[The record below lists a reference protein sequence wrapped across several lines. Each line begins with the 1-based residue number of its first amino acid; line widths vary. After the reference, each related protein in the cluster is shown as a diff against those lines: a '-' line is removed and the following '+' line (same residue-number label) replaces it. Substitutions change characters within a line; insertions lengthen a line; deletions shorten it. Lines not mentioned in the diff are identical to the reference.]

1 MTEQSPLPYLREV
14 LLFLALAGV
23 LIPLLQRLRIHA
35 VLGFLAV
42 GTLLGPFGLGRLA
55 HEHAWISWVTIP
67 RIEGVIALA
76 EVGVLFLMFTI
87 GLDLSARRL
96 WAMRRWVFG
105 AGGAQ
110 VLVCTIAIGIFA
122 YAFANPLPASV
133 VLGLVLSFSS
143 TAVVMQ
149 LLAGRRA
156 LGTQLGRATF
166 AVLLFQDL
174 AVAPVLILVTVLGHS
189 EAAGVGSELALSIAK
204 AVIAVGIIYWL
215 GSRLVGP
222 LFRRIAAGRQ
232 PDVLVALTMLGAL
245 GTAAATYFAG
255 LSMALGAFLAGMLV
269 ADTEYKHEIEIT
281 IEPFRGLLM
290 GIFFLSIGMAIDP
303 QAILREPFWLPA
315 SVLGLFLIKGVLT
328 TGVLR
333 AAGLPLSTAAEAGLL
348 LGQGGEF
355 AFIVV
360 GTAMLNR
367 LIPIE
372 TGQFMMLTVGLSMMA
387 TPPMARLA
395 RALGER
401 LRREHAGGGPA
412 GPSVPRLEGHVL
424 IAGFGRV
431 GQLIAQVLDH
441 HHQPWVAV
449 DTDADQ
455 VARLHRRGQP
465 VFVGDAGRADLLRSL
480 GVRDAALVVLT
491 MDDPVAASRAAAA
504 IRREL
509 PDTPVLARA
518 RDETHA
524 AELIAAGATAVIQ
537 DALEAGLQLA
547 GAVTERCGVPH
558 EAAQLLLEQE
568 RARRVGEAPR
578 TLDGRTGN

>member
-23 LIPLLQRLRIHA
+23 LIPLLQRLRVHA

-55 HEHAWISWVTIP
+55 QEVPWIGWVTIP

-87 GLDLSARRL
+87 GLDLSAQRL

-105 AGGAQ
+105 AGAAQ
-110 VLVCTIAIGIFA
+110 VLSCTVAIGIFA
-122 YAFANPLPASV
+122 YVFANPLPASV

-143 TAVVMQ
+143 TAVVMH

-156 LGTQLGRATF
+156 LGTPLGRATF
-166 AVLLFQDL
+166 SVLLFQDL

-189 EAAGVGSELALSIAK
+189 KAAGVGIELGLSIAK

-215 GSRLVGP
+215 GSRLVRP
-222 LFRRIAAGRQ
+222 FFRRIAAGRQ

-245 GTAAATYFAG
+245 GTAAATHFAG

-281 IEPFRGLLM
+281 LEPFRGLLM

-315 SVLGLFLIKGVLT
+315 SVLGLFLVKGVLT
-328 TGVLR
+328 AGVLR

-360 GTAMLNR
+360 GTAMLNK
-367 LIPIE
+367 LIPLE

-401 LRREHAGGGPA
+401 LRREHDGGGVPA

-431 GQLIAQVLDH
+431 GQLIAQVLDQH
-441 HHQPWVAV
+441 HLPWVAV

-455 VARLHRRGQP
+455 VARLHGRGQP

-491 MDDPVAASRAAAA
+491 MDDPVAASHAATA

-568 RARRVGEAPR
+568 RARRIGEAPGTR
-578 TLDGRTGN
+578 EGSS